1 MNFAAACGVLSNA
14 NSSRFERRTMSAAE
28 REAAGFWLMDVP
40 EDFGGKGL
48 GLTAVAVFWH
58 GISRTTAVPAPDHSL
73 FGPML
78 GSILPSLEGAQKD
91 RYLDPVL
98 AGAKTPCF
106 AQAEPDAGSDPASRR
121 ARAQRSGSDYVI
133 NGVKSSLLRTGPTS
147 RK

>member
-58 GISRTTAVPAPDHSL
+58 EISRTTAVPAPDHSL

-78 GSILPSLEGAQKD
+78 GSILPSLEAAQKD
-91 RYLDPVL
+91 RSLDPVL
-98 AGAKTPCF
+98 AARRL
-106 AQAEPDAGSDPASRR
+106 PALHR
-121 ARAQRSGSDYVI
+121 
-133 NGVKSSLLRTGPTS
+133 TS
-147 RK
+147 RMRALIRLRCARLPSAAALIM